1 MNFEGFFQEYFI
13 KPIIQREGYNI
24 VNTFAYAILF
34 IVLSYLTFNF
44 LKSLKI
50 KIDFFLALAISPYIL
65 SGVIIRVINDA
76 GIIKGYIF
84 VTPNIWLLFFT
95 IILLSIII
103 SYIIQQKFKIPYFKT
118 MFLFGFTIFSF
129 LSSMIKINNMLALVY
144 FLLFFVPIMV
154 LIYLIKFPPENK
166 IVLSFQA
173 LDSIVTAIA
182 ITWFGY
188 TEQHVLPR
196 MLIEKTNTAFSF
208 VIVKIAAIYFA
219 LKMLDEYEKDKEF
232 NFYIKMLIAI
242 LGLSTGL
249 RSLLRLL
256 YGV

>member
-1 MNFEGFFQEYFI
+1 MNIESFFHQYFVQ
-13 KPIIQREGYNI
+13 PILQKEGYNV

-34 IVLSYLTFNF
+34 IILSYLTFNF
-44 LKSLKI
+44 LKTLKI
-50 KIDFFLALAISPYIL
+50 KIDYFLAFSISPYII
-65 SGVIIRVINDA
+65 SGVIVRVLNDA

-95 IILLSIII
+95 IILLAIIA
-103 SYIIQQKFKIPYFKT
+103 SSLAERKFKIPYYKT
-118 MFLFGFTIFSF
+118 MFLFGFIILSF
-129 LSSMIKINNMLALVY
+129 LLGMVKINNFLALWY
-144 FLLFFVPIMV
+144 FLAFFIPAAV
-154 LIYLIKFPPENK
+154 LISLVKFSIENK
-166 IVLSFQA
+166 IVLSLQA

-196 MLIEKTNTAFSF
+196 ILIEKTNTAFSF
-208 VIVKIAAIYFA
+208 VIVKIAVIYFA
-219 LKMLDEYEKDKEF
+219 LKLLDDYEKDKEF
-232 NFYIKMLIAI
+232 NFYIKLLIAV